1 MSWGPSGQLP
11 CPNGCE
17 RSQWCVSA
25 EMLSMQLGTAN
36 EMLPG
41 SRTNLGT
48 GDKRLIF
55 LSLGL
60 F

>member
-1 MSWGPSGQLP
+1 
-11 CPNGCE
+11 
-17 RSQWCVSA
+17 
-25 EMLSMQLGTAN
+25 MLSMQLGTAN